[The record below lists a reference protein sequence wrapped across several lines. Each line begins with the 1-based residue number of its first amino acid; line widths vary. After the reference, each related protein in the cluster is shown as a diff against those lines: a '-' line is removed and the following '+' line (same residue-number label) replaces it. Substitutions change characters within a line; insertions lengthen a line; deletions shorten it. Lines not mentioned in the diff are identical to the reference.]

1 MVIMCVCIQIQIQRR
16 FIVMTILFIN
26 CHFFNKSKHQ
36 NPIYHK
42 IKDTHRSIHIN
53 YPVHFNLIYS
63 VSNYKSCTH
72 VCESRS
78 SSIVTLLLLHYLV
91 LHCGVLDRF
100 LCILL
105 SFGLLKF
112 VFGKLWLRCVWVRA
126 VSVSTIWCIYAFRIE
141 PRAAT
146 FGNCFFLYKKW
157 SSFHFTVKESR
168 Q

>member
-26 CHFFNKSKHQ
+26 CNFFNKSKHQ

-63 VSNYKSCTH
+63 VNNYKSCTH
-72 VCESRS
+72 AR
-78 SSIVTLLLLHYLV
+78 ILLLHYLL

-112 VFGKLWLRCVWVRA
+112 VFGKLWLRCVWGRP
-126 VSVSTIWCIYAFRIE
+126 VSVSTIWCIYAFRIV
-141 PRAAT
+141 AFSCCWNYLVLLFIYYFLKAT
-146 FGNCFFLYKKW
+146 CLASK
-157 SSFHFTVKESR
+157 
-168 Q
+168 

>member
-126 VSVSTIWCIYAFRIE
+126 VSVSTIWCIYAFRIV
-141 PRAAT
+141 AFSCCWNYLVLLLIYYFLKAT
-146 FGNCFFLYKKW
+146 CL
-157 SSFHFTVKESR
+157 SSK
-168 Q
+168 